1 VTSLH
6 RLVDAWSRRTLR
18 ERRLAIAVAALGCAL
33 MGALAWRAAAGLLDR
48 LDREIGQ
55 LSNEILNAT
64 HEQALRAR
72 VEARFAQVANQH
84 SSAWTES
91 EIRDRLRQEIYR
103 LSNLEPP
110 ALDAA
115 GIPVNTNNESGYLVE
130 VPELGAG
137 RLIDGGEGYREYQIE
152 FSIPPV
158 PILDLTAYL
167 ERLLES
173 PQALRIDRIDLRRDP
188 GRTEFASDLVIT
200 RTVVDNPG
208 GLGAASRSMTLNPD
222 EWRCDGCTALLEERP
237 GAETVLVL
245 KGGSGG
251 GKAALA
257 QTLPAP
263 GLVDVAL
270 DLASTS
276 TGQLGVAVDGGPLP
290 GTGETALKDDGR
302 FYRYRFQ
309 LALPAA
315 SGGRVA
321 ASLPVLT
328 WTRPDSALRIRR
340 IEVTPAGG
348 GDHGP

>member
-1 VTSLH
+1 VTFLH
-6 RLVDAWSRRTLR
+6 RLVDAWSRRTPR
-18 ERRLAIAVAALGCAL
+18 ERRLAVAVAALGCVL
-33 MGALAWRAAAGLLDR
+33 SGALAWKAAAGLLDR

-55 LSNEILNAT
+55 LSNEILNAS
-64 HEQALRAR
+64 HQHAIRGR

-115 GIPVNTNNESGYLVE
+115 GIPVSTNNESGFLVE

-158 PILDLTAYL
+158 PVQDLTAYL

-173 PQALRIDRIDLRRDP
+173 PQSLRIDRIDLRRDP
-188 GRTEFASDLVIT
+188 GRNVFASDLVIT
-200 RTVVDNPG
+200 RTVVDDPG
-208 GLGAASRSMTLNPD
+208 GLGATDVVLKPD
-222 EWRCDGCTALLEERP
+222 EWRCDGCTAHLEEHP

-251 GKAALA
+251 GKATLP

-263 GLVDVAL
+263 GRIDVAL

-276 TGQLGVAVDGGPLP
+276 AGQLGVAVDGGPLP
-290 GTGETALKDDGR
+290 GTGETALKDDGH

-309 LALPAA
+309 LALPTA
-315 SGGRVA
+315 SGGRA
-321 ASLPVLT
+321 AVSLPVLT
-328 WTRPDSALRIRR
+328 WTRPDSVLRIRR
-340 IEVTPAGG
+340 MQVTPASG
-348 GDHGP
+348 GDHGR